1 MATLSEAQPQRPLQG
16 GCSCGRN
23 KYIVYIPQ
31 NSTEGPTVYFD
42 NGHHH
47 RRSQATP
54 LSAWLR
60 IPLSW
65 YHSTTCAYLPD
76 ELPSSIRRVYTSPNE
91 QHCKRHFCGFCGTPL
106 SYWSESPASEA
117 EYISLTL
124 GSLTGADLRNLEELG
139 LLPKEATEEVEDNV
153 VIADEVENEGL
164 PWFETLVEGSKLGSM
179 KKSWGRRTDGKYK
192 VEWEIVEW
200 TEGDEGE
207 GEGGV
212 EGGEESTLSVKRKY
226 GEVHEPDSVMEGT
239 H

>member
-1 MATLSEAQPQRPLQG
+1 MATSPATSQRPLQG

-23 KYIVYIPQ
+23 KYIIQIPTNTSEVPQ
-31 NSTEGPTVYFD
+31 VFFD

-65 YHSTTCAYLPD
+65 YHSTTYAFMDD
-76 ELPSSIRRVYTSPNE
+76 ESPSSIRRTYTSPHE
-91 QHCKRHFCGFCGTPL
+91 QHCKRGFCGFCGTPL

-124 GSLTGADLRNLEELG
+124 GSLVGTDLRNLEELG
-139 LLPKEATEEVEDNV
+139 LLPKEATEEAEKDKDEV
-153 VIADEVENEGL
+153 VIWEEGDGNEGL

-179 KKSWGRRTDGKYK
+179 RKSWGKRQSGRYQ

-200 TEGDEGE
+200 TEGTDINDGDE
-207 GEGGV
+207 
-212 EGGEESTLSVKRKY
+212 T
-226 GEVHEPDSVMEGT
+226 
-239 H
+239 